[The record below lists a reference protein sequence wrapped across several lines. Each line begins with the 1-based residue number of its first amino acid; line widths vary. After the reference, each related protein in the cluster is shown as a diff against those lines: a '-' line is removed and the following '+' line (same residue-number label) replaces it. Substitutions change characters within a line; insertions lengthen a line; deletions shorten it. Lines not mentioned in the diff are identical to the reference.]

1 MPLPQLNRFADLKA
15 KKWVDS
21 REQLKNLQTHYGFPK
36 GKLISPHI
44 RVWTDEEVE
53 AWFASRPSEVKAPLQ
68 GAAAANRRAKEAGEP
83 TPYRKRAK
91 ARTEEAA
98 A

>member
-15 KKWVDS
+15 KKYVDS
-21 REQLKNLQTHYGFPK
+21 REQLKNLQTYYGFPK
-36 GKLISPHI
+36 GKLISPNI
-44 RVWTDEEVE
+44 RVWTDEEIE
-53 AWFASRPSEVKAPLQ
+53 AWFESRPTEVRVPLR
-68 GAAAANRRAKEAGEP
+68 GAAAEQRRAKELGEP
-83 TPYRKRAK
+83 APYRRRAK